1 MAQLHDSSSFSMR
14 QKQLF
19 PQEEMLEI
27 RKKRKE
33 LVIGIPKEDREYE
46 NRIPL
51 SPLAVKLLT
60 DYGHRI
66 LIETD
71 AGGGSNYSDLDY
83 SEAGAEIISDRKKIF
98 KAEIIL
104 KIAPLK
110 NEDIEL
116 LGSNQTIISAL
127 HYSSQ
132 SKEQIYALM
141 RKRVRAIAFEH
152 IKDETLCYP
161 IVRSMSEI
169 GGKLSVNIA
178 AEYLSKQHGG
188 KGVLLG
194 GITGISPAEVI
205 IIGAGTAAE
214 HAAAAAVGFGTSI
227 KIFDYSIYKLR
238 EFQHHLG
245 SQVFTSVIQ
254 PHALSKALKSADVVI
269 GSLGID
275 EENKDF
281 VVTEDMVRQMKKG
294 TLIIDLNVDNG
305 SCFETSRPTN
315 HKKPVFEKFGV
326 IHYCVPNI
334 ASRAARTA
342 SIALSNILAPVI
354 TKIGEEG
361 GVAKLLKS
369 DTGIRN
375 GVYIF
380 NGVLTNQSLGFKFGI
395 SSKDINLLMAAF

>member
-1 MAQLHDSSSFSMR
+1 MVQHNDSSSFSMR
-14 QKQLF
+14 QQQLF

-33 LVIGIPKEDREYE
+33 LVIGIPKEDNEYE
-46 NRIPL
+46 NRVPL
-51 SPLAVKLLT
+51 SPLAVQLLT
-60 DYGHRI
+60 GYGHRI
-66 LIETD
+66 LIESG
-71 AGGGSNYSDLDY
+71 AGGGANYSDLEY

-98 KAEIIL
+98 QSEIIL

-116 LGSNQTIISAL
+116 LANNQTIISAL
-127 HYSSQ
+127 HFSSQ
-132 SKEQIYALM
+132 SKEQMHALM
-141 RKRVRAIAFEH
+141 RKRVKAIAFEH
-152 IKDETLCYP
+152 IKDETQCYP
-161 IVRSMSEI
+161 IVRSMSEVA
-169 GGKLSVNIA
+169 GKLSVNIA

-194 GITGISPAEVI
+194 GITGISPAEVL

-214 HAAAAAVGFGTSI
+214 HAATAALGLGASI

-238 EFQHHLG
+238 EFQHHIG
-245 SQVFTSVIQ
+245 TQVFTSIIQ
-254 PHALSKALKSADVVI
+254 PHALSKAMKSADVLI

-275 EENKDF
+275 ERSDQF
-281 VVTEDMVRQMKKG
+281 VVTEEMVRQMKKG

-305 SCFETSRPTN
+305 SCFETSHPTN

-361 GVAKLLKS
+361 GVVKLLKS
-369 DTGIRN
+369 DRGIRN
-375 GVYIF
+375 GVYVF
-380 NGVLTNQSLGFKFGI
+380 NGVLTNQALGFKFGI